1 MHLSFRHSEF
11 RVKERFRMKTMV
23 SVLGTLLVCGAVALA
38 QTSTGSG
45 SASGNTSTNKKSS
58 SSYGTSSNSGAK
70 AGNSGFDSGLP
81 QSDSGSSAATLSGS
95 TTASST
101 QSGMQSSSSDEIS
114 NGPVAETVSDSSA
127 TIGWATRGSA
137 SNTGIKYG
145 TSRASLS
152 QTAQGSDG
160 SDGKNHHARLQGLT
174 ASTRYYFQV
183 TENGQG
189 VGGVGTF
196 RTTAAG
202 ETPVQS
208 KAIIPQK

>member
-45 SASGNTSTNKKSS
+45 SDSSNASTKKSS

-81 QSDSGSSAATLSGS
+81 QSDSGSAATQGGS
-95 TTASST
+95 ATASGT

-127 TIGWATRGSA
+127 TIGWATRASA

-152 QTAQGSDG
+152 QTAQATDG
-160 SDGKNHHARLQGLT
+160 SEGKNHHARLQGLT